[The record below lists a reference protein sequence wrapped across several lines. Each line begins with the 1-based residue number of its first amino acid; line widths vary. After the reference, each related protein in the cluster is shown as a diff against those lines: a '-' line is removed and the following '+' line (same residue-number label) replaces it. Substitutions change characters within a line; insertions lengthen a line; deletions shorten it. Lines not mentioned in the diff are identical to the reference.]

1 MPGSE
6 PDRERGGLAE
16 TLIKVAVA
24 LGASESKTRW
34 RFQRLENWW
43 RRKRRGAEQRIDQIR
58 YKNKICP
65 SCRAINS
72 AEEKRCSE
80 CGSRLGSRAWQVLD
94 RVGLVVPSVLSAST
108 LLGICFIAVYAR
120 ILFAQHGDSPWG
132 LDTYTL
138 LRFGGNL
145 GPITTDGEQW
155 RLLSSI
161 VSHGGL
167 VHLGF
172 NLLALYIVGPEIEE
186 LYGRFVMPL
195 LFAAT
200 GVVGSL
206 ASAYLNDPPA
216 VAIGASGG
224 IMGLIGIAA
233 IRGHLDGTRAG
244 RDVRDR
250 MVKWVIYTLILGFA
264 IPGIDNW
271 GHVGGLAAGV
281 GFGYLVRPR
290 WIADHFGRR
299 VPLSL
304 LGVAAA
310 GAAVWLAVAPPAS
323 AVDARRPPG
332 ERSTRFDTASDFY
345 RPLAEACELDDEDAR
360 RERLDALTMVLERM
374 PPEGGWCAVLETAR
388 AECWLDDQRWQAMVE
403 AADLSFQD
411 IRDYKRACAAIGV
424 PREGPPLR
432 VPGPEDR

>member
-1 MPGSE
+1 LLGFRRVPDKE
-6 PDRERGGLAE
+6 PDSERGGLAE

-24 LGASESKTRW
+24 LGASEAKMRW
-34 RFQRLENWW
+34 RMQRLENWW
-43 RRKRRGAEQRIDQIR
+43 RRKRRGTEQRVEQIR

-72 AEEKRCSE
+72 IEEKRCSE
-80 CGSRLGSRAWQVLD
+80 CGGRLGSRAWQVLD
-94 RVGLVVPSVLSAST
+94 RIGLVVPSVVSAST

-120 ILFAQHGDSPWG
+120 ILFAQHGDSAWS
-132 LDTYTL
+132 LDNYTL
-138 LRFGGNL
+138 LRFGGNF
-145 GPITTDGEQW
+145 GPITTDGEWW

-172 NLLALYIVGPEIEE
+172 NLIALYIVGPEVEK

-200 GVVGSL
+200 GVIGSL

-224 IMGLIGIAA
+224 IMGLIGVAA
-233 IRGHLDGTRAG
+233 IRGHLEGTHAG

-250 MVKWVIYTLILGFA
+250 MVKWVIYTFILGFA

-271 GHVGGLAAGV
+271 GHAGGLAAGA
-281 GFGYLVRPR
+281 GLGYLVRPR

-299 VPLSL
+299 VPLSF
-304 LGVAAA
+304 LGIAAA

-323 AVDARRPPG
+323 AVDAMRPPG
-332 ERSTRFDTASDFY
+332 EVPERFDPVTEVYA
-345 RPLAEACELDDEDAR
+345 PAAEACALDDPAETR
-360 RERLDALTMVLERM
+360 RRLEAISAAVQQSPPDWCVWIDQVRAECGRVNADDLELQQRRD
-374 PPEGGWCAVLETAR
+374 WKRVCAVLG
-388 AECWLDDQRWQAMVE
+388 AERPD
-403 AADLSFQD
+403 
-411 IRDYKRACAAIGV
+411 
-424 PREGPPLR
+424 
-432 VPGPEDR
+432 PEDRQPE